1 MNILK
6 MNCTACGAPISIPE
20 DVLQI
25 TCTSC
30 GTSLLVE
37 RGEGYVALKVAEKL
51 ARAIESSSAQT
62 QEVIRE
68 NTQVTR
74 TELQRLQ
81 LSQELS
87 AAEMQLNGIQSEIR
101 MLERETRNSTA
112 AKQLLTLR
120 QNEYTTMERI
130 RALKLQIDE
139 PSPDDL
145 NASLALAEWEQ
156 AWVGKEMAALKGSAH
171 PQRVSLLTNLADR
184 QNRLN
189 AAIVELKARRL
200 KKQYASF
207 QLADPPAE
215 DAEKLSALLQILNRD
230 EQESSREMTTPE
242 GKFVHAEIQRRV
254 KQIQEVLHRLD
265 LERISRTLT
274 SLKGQPDPHDPA
286 SLQAHLAQLDQDLQS
301 LLNTEQ
307 SGTAQEIQ
315 QKILAE
321 RKNTLARLQALERGR
336 QSFDDAP
343 FVEPAIRTTQRAGFA
358 QVGLGCLVW
367 ALILTGFFVIGFV
380 IYGLITDSD
389 AAAIDLGMAVT
400 FLFLLVGLIVGG
412 WNFLR
417 QTGPTITIRGFAG
430 RRNLVITPRHPE
442 KAIRSEKI
450 VKFLVGLIAWISV
463 YIIFLMLIGCFAGG
477 KEGLTVFLF
486 FLGLVLGPVA
496 ARFVARRTTIALAE

>member
-51 ARAIESSSAQT
+51 ARAIESSSVQT

-81 LSQELS
+81 ISQELS
-87 AAEMQLNGIQSEIR
+87 AAEMQLNGVQSEIR
-101 MLERETRNSTA
+101 TLERETRNPTA

-145 NASLALAEWEQ
+145 TASLALAEWEQ
-156 AWVGKEMAALKGSAH
+156 AWVGKEMAALKGSNH
-171 PQRVSLLTNLADR
+171 PQRDTLLANLADR

-189 AAIVELKARRL
+189 AAITELKARRL

-215 DAEKLSALLQILNRD
+215 DAEKLTSLLGILNQD
-230 EQESSREMTTPE
+230 ELESSRDVRTPE
-242 GKFVHAEIQRRV
+242 GRSVHDEIQRRV
-254 KQIQEVLHRLD
+254 KKIQEVLRRLEV
-265 LERISRTLT
+265 ERITGTLT
-274 SLKGQPDPHDPA
+274 SLKNQPDPRDPA
-286 SLQAHLAQLDQDLQS
+286 SLQNHLAQLDQDLQS
-301 LLNTEQ
+301 LLNTER
-307 SGTAQEIQ
+307 SEAAQEIQ

-321 RKNTLARLQALERGR
+321 RKRTLQWLQGLEGGR
-336 QSFDDAP
+336 Q
-343 FVEPAIRTTQRAGFA
+343 PANLEAAAGPTLKAAQSAGFG
-358 QVGLGCLVW
+358 QIGLGCLTW
-367 ALILTGFFVIGFV
+367 ALILIGFFVIGFV
-380 IYGLITDSD
+380 IYGLITDSN
-389 AAAIDLGMAVT
+389 AAAIDLGVAVM
-400 FLFLLVGLIVGG
+400 FLFLLVGVIVGG

-417 QTGPTITIRGFAG
+417 QTGPTITVRGFAG
-430 RRNLVITPRHPE
+430 RRDLVITPRHPE

-450 VKFLVGLIAWISV
+450 VKLLMGLIIWISV
-463 YIIFLMLIGCFAGG
+463 YIIFLILIGCFAAG
-477 KEGLTVFLF
+477 KDGLTVFLF
-486 FLGLVLGPVA
+486 LLGLVLGPVTA
-496 ARFVARRTTIALAE
+496 WFVARRTSIVLAE